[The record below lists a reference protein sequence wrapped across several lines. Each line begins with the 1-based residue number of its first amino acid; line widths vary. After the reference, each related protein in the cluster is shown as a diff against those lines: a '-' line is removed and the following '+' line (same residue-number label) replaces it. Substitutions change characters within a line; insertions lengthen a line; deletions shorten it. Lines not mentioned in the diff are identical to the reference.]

1 MMRNQNLTK
10 VRIDMWYIWNY
21 SWMPQLWNLTEE
33 HDIYGS
39 NCAFCRLCEN
49 QSEDIQMATKLDSP
63 PLFHSL
69 LPRLLY
75 TPCIIWPSVEVSTL
89 YLLFRAGASNRMS
102 LKLDKN
108 LYVTGLTVTKSL
120 TPVIKSDHRW
130 QIRGPSNL
138 RSHSDNPEVTLWA
151 VDNCKWLE
159 VKNGSTESW
168 IKSTL
173 TMIEPRRPLLTHF
186 LDPI

>member
-1 MMRNQNLTK
+1 
-10 VRIDMWYIWNY
+10 MWYIWNY

-49 QSEDIQMATKLDSP
+49 QSVRRHTDGNKTWFSSTIPQPSSSAII
-63 PLFHSL
+63 
-69 LPRLLY
+69 Y
-75 TPCIIWPSVEVSTL
+75 TLHNLAISWSVYVVSIV
-89 YLLFRAGASNRMS
+89 GASNRMS

-120 TPVIKSDHRW
+120 IPVIKSDHS
-130 QIRGPSNL
+130 SNL
-138 RSHSDNPEVTLWA
+138 RSHSDNPGVTQWA

-173 TMIEPRRPLLTHF
+173 TMIELRRPLLTHF
-186 LDPI
+186 LDLI